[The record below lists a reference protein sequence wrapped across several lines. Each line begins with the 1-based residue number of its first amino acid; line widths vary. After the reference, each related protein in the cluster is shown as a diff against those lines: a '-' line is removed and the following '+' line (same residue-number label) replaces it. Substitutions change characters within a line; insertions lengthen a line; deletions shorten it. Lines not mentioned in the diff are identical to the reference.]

1 MKRPL
6 LILLSLFP
14 FFFTA
19 SGQKVGLVFSGGG
32 AKGLAHIGVLKALEE
47 NNIPVDYVVGTSM
60 GGIVGGMYASGYS
73 PAEIEHIAL
82 SSDFQDWVNGSFKNN
97 YRYFFNKKPENPSF
111 LTAKLQVDTGFNFK
125 LRSNLINDVPL
136 NYALLEL
143 FGQASV
149 NAKDD
154 FNNLLVP
161 FRCIV
166 ADVLSQEM
174 IPVSKGNLPEAIRG
188 TFAVPLVYR
197 PVKVNDKYVFDG
209 GLYNNF
215 PVDVLKDDFKP
226 DYIIGSNVSSKIF
239 NDYPKEND
247 EKLINRFLVYMFLS
261 KSDSTAIG
269 KNGAYIQ
276 PDLGGFS
283 TTNFL
288 PVAELIKRGYD
299 ATIADMD
306 NIKKSVTRRISDEEL
321 LQKRL
326 EFKNRKSQLEFDE
339 IVATGVNSKQKKYVE
354 TVINSSITKNPTI
367 EQLKPGYYKLVA
379 DDNFETVYPRIKAQA
394 NTDNYDFEL
403 QVQRQKNFKLDFGGA
418 ISTRPVS
425 NAYVGLQYNYLRIN
439 SYTFSANFYSGG
451 FYESAQGMTRMDVP
465 GRLPFYLEAEFTY
478 NHWNYF
484 NKSQIFIED
493 VDPTFIEQS
502 DRRSILKLGI
512 PLSNNGKLE
521 LQAGYINF
529 EDKYSPNQRFQFG
542 DILDQSSY
550 DGFMASLN
558 FSKNLLNRRMY
569 ANTGSSFQVGINI
582 YNGTERYIAG
592 NIFREEAG
600 FTPSGKRHIRRD
612 WFNAKLSREQYPFH
626 TKRYSFGYLTELVIS
641 NKPAFSTY
649 KSTLLSAPAF
659 YPLQDSKSLYLEN
672 FRANTYGA
680 LGVKNVFKLT
690 KNLDA
695 RAEFYIFQPMEQF
708 ELDRL
713 QSVRYGKLFAKNY
726 LAATA
731 GLVFHTLVGPV
742 SLSFNHYE
750 DDKKRF
756 GVMFHAGFLIYNK
769 RSFE

>member
-1 MKRPL
+1 MKRL
-6 LILLSLFP
+6 VVTILILCQFLSVN
-14 FFFTA
+14 A
-19 SGQKVGLVFSGGG
+19 QKVGLVFSGGG

-47 NNIPVDYVVGTSM
+47 NNIPIDYIVGTSM

-73 PAEIEHIAL
+73 PGEIEKIAL
-82 SSDFQDWVNGSFKNN
+82 SSDFQDWVSGSFTNN

-111 LTAKLQVDTGFNFK
+111 LTAKLQVDTGFHFK
-125 LRSNLINDVPL
+125 FRSNLINDVPL
-136 NYALLEL
+136 NFALLEL

-149 NAKDD
+149 NAGDD

-174 IPVSKGNLPEAIRG
+174 IPVSKGYLSEAIRG

-215 PVDVLKDDFKP
+215 PVDVLKKEFQP

-247 EKLINRFLVYMFLS
+247 EKLMNRFLIYMFLS

-276 PDLGGFS
+276 PKLSGFS
-283 TTNFL
+283 TTNFS

-299 ATIADMD
+299 ATMADMD
-306 NIKKSVTRRISDEEL
+306 NIKRSIGRRISDEDL
-321 LQKRL
+321 SQKRT
-326 EFKNRKSQLEFDE
+326 EFKTRKSELEFDK
-339 IVATGVNSKQKKYVE
+339 IVATGVNSRQRKYVE
-354 TVINSSITKNPTI
+354 TVINSAIVKNPTI

-379 DDNFETVYPRIKAQA
+379 DDNFETVYPRIKREP
-394 NTDNYDFEL
+394 NTDGYNFEL

-418 ISTRPVS
+418 ISTRPIS
-425 NAYVGLQYNYLRIN
+425 NAYIGLQYNYLRIN

-451 FYESAQGMTRMDVP
+451 FYESAQGMTRMDIP
-465 GRLPFYLEAEFTY
+465 GRLPIYLEAEFTY

-484 NKSQIFIED
+484 NKSQIFIENI
-493 VDPTFIEQS
+493 DPTFIEQS
-502 DRRSILKLGI
+502 DRKTALKLGM

-521 LQAGYINF
+521 LQTGFISF
-529 EDKYSPNQRFQFG
+529 EDKYSPNKRFQFG
-542 DILDQSSY
+542 DILDNNSY
-550 DGFMASLN
+550 HGFMASLN

-569 ANTGSSFQVGINI
+569 ASRGSSFQVGINI
-582 YNGTERYIAG
+582 YNGTESYTQG
-592 NIFREEAG
+592 NILRDEVSFIPVGERRRSRNWFR
-600 FTPSGKRHIRRD
+600 
-612 WFNAKLSREQYPFH
+612 AKLSREQYPFH
-626 TKRYSFGYLTELVIS
+626 SKRYSFGYLTEVVIS

-680 LGVKNVFKLT
+680 LGFKNVIKMT

-695 RAEFYIFQPMEQF
+695 RGELYIFQPVEEF
-708 ELDRL
+708 ELNKL
-713 QSVRYGKLFAKNY
+713 QSVGYGKLFAKSY

-731 GLVFHTLVGPV
+731 GLVFHTLAGPI
-742 SLSFNHYE
+742 SLSFNYY
-750 DDKKRF
+750 DDDNKRF